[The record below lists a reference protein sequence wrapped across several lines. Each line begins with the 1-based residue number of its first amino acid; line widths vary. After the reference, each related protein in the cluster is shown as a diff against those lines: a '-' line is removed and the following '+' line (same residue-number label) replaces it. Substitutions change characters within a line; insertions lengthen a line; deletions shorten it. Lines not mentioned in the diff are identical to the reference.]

1 MSHTRSPDKASVPGD
16 KVTIQYNDV
25 KIGDTR
31 VQLMVGER
39 KASWV
44 WIYHS
49 SGIKQAL
56 DAKSKISGVIT
67 SVEFRGASLRA
78 TRNLG
83 TRADVGG

>member
-1 MSHTRSPDKASVPGD
+1 
-16 KVTIQYNDV
+16 
-25 KIGDTR
+25 
-31 VQLMVGER
+31 MVGER
-39 KASWV
+39 KAGWV
-44 WIYHS
+44 WIYHL